1 MLKDQPADNTNDD
14 VVFQLSTAELLD
26 LYRKR
31 KDRADLIWGQLMMR
45 ATLYE
50 RTCQENNKLVHLLRE
65 CIPYVDPTDETDLQA
80 RVIDALEEYKES
92 EQE

>member
-1 MLKDQPADNTNDD
+1 MKDQPPDNTNDA
-14 VVFQLSTAELLD
+14 VIFRLSTAELLD

-31 KDRADLIWGQLMMR
+31 KDRAELVWAQLMMR

-65 CIPYVDPTDETDLQA
+65 CKVYIDSADETDLFS
-80 RVIDALEEYKES
+80 RVTDALEEYG